1 MKKFFSMMAVIAAM
15 FAFAS
20 CEATPDV
27 DETPSSTKLATPVV
41 EIVDVTET
49 GFTAKWAAVEGAT
62 SYAISTNI
70 TDQKLVNTSEASY
83 KFENLNKGE
92 YTVRVKASGEGKEDS
107 DFSEVK
113 KVTITGATSADWFT
127 QTVALVED
135 NAENRAMGRYPFN
148 AVDFVWKGTGVK
160 ELVYGMFETEEIASM
175 SDEDV
180 VSSMQYSLDG
190 EMLAEVNS
198 AEGFARSFTGLQGS
212 TSYTLFAYVT
222 NEAGV
227 KYLAKGSVTTAESQL
242 TDQAKAWIG
251 TWTAKSTEILAW
263 VTVQSDKDLNG
274 DLVVDEKDAYTD
286 LQVKAG
292 ELPYELAITP
302 YPGYTTVAYIDG
314 LSVWG
319 ADMPNLAFFEI
330 GNQGQNYLI
339 VTNGL
344 VLDED
349 YGIEW
354 ATVCE
359 LYGVTDQNGEAI
371 PDGTL
376 SFVGGSYDTFIFEL
390 TADGSVVC
398 EMGEAYLNNEKTAT
412 CVSVSTDVYMASGN
426 SYYLYGED
434 ANGDGTLGDDEVF
447 TEYHAGPISGFVKTA
462 DEVQTASVRKAAHA
476 MPLKSNIGSS
486 VIVK

>member
-1 MKKFFSMMAVIAAM
+1 
-15 FAFAS
+15 
-20 CEATPDV
+20 
-27 DETPSSTKLATPVV
+27 
-41 EIVDVTET
+41 
-49 GFTAKWAAVEGAT
+49 
-62 SYAISTNI
+62 
-70 TDQKLVNTSEASY
+70 
-83 KFENLNKGE
+83 
-92 YTVRVKASGEGKEDS
+92 
-107 DFSEVK
+107 
-113 KVTITGATSADWFT
+113 
-127 QTVALVED
+127 
-135 NAENRAMGRYPFN
+135 
-148 AVDFVWKGTGVK
+148 
-160 ELVYGMFETEEIASM
+160 M

-274 DLVVDEKDAYTD
+274 DQVVDENDAYTD
-286 LQVKAG
+286 LQVKDG
-292 ELPYELAITP
+292 EMPYELAITP
-302 YPGYTTVAYIDG
+302 YPGYTTVGIIDG

-319 ADMPNLAFFEI
+319 ANMPNIAYFEI
-330 GNQGQNYLI
+330 GNQGQNYL
-339 VTNGL
+339 VVANGMA
-344 VLDED
+344 LDED

-354 ATVCE
+354 ATVCG
-359 LYGVTDQNGEAI
+359 LYGLTDENGEVI

-398 EMGEAYLNNEKTAT
+398 EMGEADLNEEGTAT

-447 TEYHAGPISGFVKTA
+447 TEYHAGPITGFVKTA

-476 MPLKSNIGSS
+476 MPLKSNISSS

>member
-1 MKKFFSMMAVIAAM
+1 MAVIAAM

-20 CEATPDV
+20 CETTPA
-27 DETPSSTKLATPVV
+27 EGLTPEATKLATPVV

-70 TDQKLVNTSEASY
+70 SDQKLVNTSETSY

-92 YTVRVKASGEGKEDS
+92 YTVRVKASGEGKDDS

-135 NAENRAMGRYPFN
+135 SAENRAMGRYTFN

-160 ELVYGMFETEEIASM
+160 ELVYGMFETESIASM
-175 SDEDV
+175 SDEDI
-180 VSSMQYSLDG
+180 VSNMQSSLDG

-212 TSYTLFAYVT
+212 TSYTLCALAT

-263 VTVQSDKDLNG
+263 VTVQSDEDING
-274 DLVVDEKDAYTD
+274 DKVVDEKDAYTD
-286 LQVKAG
+286 LQVKDG
-292 ELPYELAITP
+292 EIPYELAITP
-302 YPGYTTVAYIDG
+302 YPGYTNVAYIDG

-319 ADMPNLAFFEI
+319 AKMPNLAFFEI
-330 GNQGQNYLI
+330 GDQGQNYLI

-359 LYGVTDQNGEAI
+359 INGYTGI

-376 SFVGGSYDTFIFEL
+376 SFVGGDYETFIFEL
-390 TADGSVVC
+390 TADGVVC
-398 EMGEAYLNNEKTAT
+398 QMGAGYLNEEGTAT
-412 CVSVSTDVYMASGN
+412 FEAVSTDVYVANGN

-434 ANGDGTLGDDEVF
+434 ANGDGALGDDEVF
-447 TEYHAGPISGFVKTA
+447 TEYHAGAISGFVKTA

>member
-1 MKKFFSMMAVIAAM
+1 MAVIAAM

-20 CEATPDV
+20 CTDTPADGVTPEA
-27 DETPSSTKLATPVV
+27 TKLATPVV

-70 TDQKLVNTSEASY
+70 PDQKLVNTSETSY

-113 KVTITGATSADWFT
+113 KVTLTGATSADWFT

-135 NAENRAMGRYPFN
+135 NAENRAIGRYTFN

-160 ELVYGMFETEEIASM
+160 ELFYGMFETESIASM
-175 SDEDV
+175 SDDEII
-180 VSSMQYSLDG
+180 SNMQYSLDG

-212 TSYTLFAYVT
+212 TSYTLCALAT

-227 KYLAKGSVTTAESQL
+227 KYLAKGSVTTTETQL

-263 VTVQSDKDLNG
+263 VTVQDEDING
-274 DLVVDEKDAYTD
+274 DEVVDENDAYTD
-286 LQVKAG
+286 LQVQAG
-292 ELPYELAITP
+292 EIPYELAITP
-302 YPGYTTVAYIDG
+302 YPGYTDVAFIDG

-319 ADMPNLAFFEI
+319 ADMPNLAFFVI
-330 GNQGQNYLI
+330 GDQGQNYL
-339 VTNGL
+339 VVANGTII
-344 VLDED
+344 DEN

-359 LYGVTDQNGEAI
+359 INGYTGI

-376 SFVGGSYDTFIFEL
+376 SFVGGDYETFIFEL
-390 TADGSVVC
+390 SADGEVVC
-398 EMGEAYLNNEKTAT
+398 QMGSGYLNEEKTAT
-412 CVSVSTDVYMASGN
+412 YDAVSTDVYVANGN

-434 ANGDGTLGDDEVF
+434 ANEDGALGDDEVF
-447 TEYHAGPISGFVKTA
+447 TEYHAGAITGFVKTA

-476 MPLKSNIGSS
+476 MPLKSNISSS

>member
-1 MKKFFSMMAVIAAM
+1 MMAVIAAM

-20 CEATPDV
+20 CTDTPADGV
-27 DETPSSTKLATPVV
+27 TPEVTKLATPVV

-70 TDQKLVNTSEASY
+70 PDQKLVNTSETSY

-107 DFSEVK
+107 DFSEIK
-113 KVTITGATSADWFT
+113 KQTLTGATSVDWFT

-135 NAENRAMGRYPFN
+135 NAENRAIGRYTFN

-160 ELVYGMFETEEIASM
+160 ELVYGMFETESIASM
-175 SDEDV
+175 SDDEI
-180 VSSMQYSLDG
+180 VSNIQYSLDG

-198 AEGFARSFTGLQGS
+198 AEGFARTFTGLQGS
-212 TSYTLFAYVT
+212 TSYTLCAYVT

-227 KYLAKGSVTTAESQL
+227 SYLAKGSVTTTETQL

-263 VTVQSDKDLNG
+263 VTVQSDKDITG
-274 DLVVDEKDAYTD
+274 DEVVDENDSYID
-286 LQVKAG
+286 LQVKDG
-292 ELPYELAITP
+292 EIPYELAITP
-302 YPGYTTVAYIDG
+302 YPGYTDYAFIDG

-319 ADMPNLAFFEI
+319 ADMPNLAFFYI
-330 GNQGQNYLI
+330 GDQGQNYLL
-339 VTNGL
+339 VSNGT
-344 VLDED
+344 VLDEN
-349 YGIEW
+349 YGIVW

-359 LYGVTDQNGEAI
+359 INGYTGMT
-371 PDGTL
+371 DGTL
-376 SFVGGSYDTFIFEL
+376 SFVGGGYETFIFEL
-390 TADGSVVC
+390 TADGDVVC
-398 EMGEAYLNNEKTAT
+398 EMGSGYLNEEKTAT
-412 CVSVSTDVYMASGN
+412 YDAVSTDVYVEGDG

-434 ANGDGTLGDDEVF
+434 TNEDGALGDDEVR
-447 TEYHAGPISGFVKTA
+447 TEYHAGAISDFVKTA
-462 DEVQTASVRKAAHA
+462 DEVQTSSVRKAAHA

>member
-1 MKKFFSMMAVIAAM
+1 MMAVIAAM

-20 CEATPDV
+20 CTDTPADGV
-27 DETPSSTKLATPVV
+27 TPEVTKLATPVV

-70 TDQKLVNTSEASY
+70 PDQKLVNTSETSY

-107 DFSEVK
+107 DFSEIK
-113 KVTITGATSADWFT
+113 KQALTGATSADWFT

-135 NAENRAMGRYPFN
+135 TAENRAIGRYTFN

-160 ELVYGMFETEEIASM
+160 ELVYGMFVTEQIASM
-175 SDEDV
+175 SDEDI
-180 VSSMQYSLDG
+180 VSNMTYSLEGKDI
-190 EMLAEVNS
+190 AEVNS
-198 AEGFARSFTGLQGS
+198 AEGFARTFTSLQGS
-212 TSYTLFAYVT
+212 TSYTLCAYVT
-222 NEAGV
+222 NEAGI
-227 KYLAKGSVTTAESQL
+227 KYLAKGSVTTTETQL

-263 VTVQSDKDLNG
+263 VTVQSDKDITG
-274 DLVVDEKDAYTD
+274 DEVVDENDSYID
-286 LQVKAG
+286 LQVKDG
-292 ELPYELAITP
+292 EIPYELAITP
-302 YPGYTTVAYIDG
+302 YPGYTDYAFIDG

-319 ADMPNLAFFEI
+319 ADMPNLAFFYI
-330 GNQGQNYLI
+330 GNQGQNYL
-339 VTNGL
+339 VVSNGT
-344 VLDED
+344 VLDEN
-349 YGIEW
+349 YGIVW

-359 LYGVTDQNGEAI
+359 INGYTGI
-371 PDGTL
+371 TDGTL
-376 SFVGGSYDTFIFEL
+376 SFVGGGYETFIFEL
-390 TADGSVVC
+390 TADGGVVC
-398 EMGEAYLNNEKTAT
+398 EMGSGYLNEEKTAT
-412 CVSVSTDVYMASGN
+412 YDVVSTDVYVEGDG

-434 ANGDGTLGDDEVF
+434 ANEDGALGDDEVF
-447 TEYHAGPISGFVKTA
+447 TEYHAGAITDFVKTA
-462 DEVQTASVRKAAHA
+462 DEVQTSSVRKVAHA

>member
-1 MKKFFSMMAVIAAM
+1 MAVIAAM

-20 CEATPDV
+20 CETTPADGV
-27 DETPSSTKLATPVV
+27 TPEAKKLATPVV

-113 KVTITGATSADWFT
+113 KVTLTGATSADWFT

-135 NAENRAMGRYPFN
+135 NADNRAMGRYTFN

-160 ELVYGMFETEEIASM
+160 ELFYGMFETESIASM
-175 SDEDV
+175 SDDEIV
-180 VSSMQYSLDG
+180 TNMQYSLDG

-212 TSYTLFAYVT
+212 TSYTLCALAT

-227 KYLAKGSVTTAESQL
+227 KYLAKGSVTTTETQL

-263 VTVQSDKDLNG
+263 VTVQDEDING
-274 DLVVDEKDAYTD
+274 DEVIDEKDAYTD

-302 YPGYTTVAYIDG
+302 YPGYTDFAFIDG

-319 ADMPNLAFFEI
+319 ADMPNLAQFII
-330 GNQGQNYLI
+330 GQQGQNYL
-339 VTNGL
+339 VVANGTI
-344 VLDED
+344 LDEN

-359 LYGVTDQNGEAI
+359 INGYTGI

-376 SFVGGSYDTFIFEL
+376 SFVGGGYETFIFEL
-390 TADGSVVC
+390 SADGEVVC
-398 EMGEAYLNNEKTAT
+398 QMGSGYLNEEKTAT
-412 CVSVSTDVYMASGN
+412 YDAVSTDVYVAEGN

-434 ANGDGTLGDDEVF
+434 TNEDGALGDDEVF
-447 TEYHAGPISGFVKTA
+447 TEYHAGAISGFVKTA

>member
-20 CEATPDV
+20 CTDTPTDGVTPEAK
-27 DETPSSTKLATPVV
+27 KLATPVV

-70 TDQKLVNTSEASY
+70 PDQKLVNTSEASY

-135 NAENRAMGRYPFN
+135 NAENRAIGRYTFN

-212 TSYTLFAYVT
+212 TSYTLCAYVT

-227 KYLAKGSVTTAESQL
+227 SYLAKGSVTTTETQL

-263 VTVQSDKDLNG
+263 VTVQSDEDENG
-274 DLVVDEKDAYTD
+274 DKVVDENDVYTD

-302 YPGYTTVAYIDG
+302 YPGYTDVAFIDG

-319 ADMPNLAFFEI
+319 ANKPNLAFFEI
-330 GNQGQNYLI
+330 GEQGQNYLI
-339 VTNGL
+339 VPNDTVIN
-344 VLDED
+344 ED
-349 YGIEW
+349 YGIVW

-359 LYGVTDQNGEAI
+359 INGYDGM

-376 SFVGGSYDTFIFEL
+376 SFVGGGYETFIFEL
-390 TADGSVVC
+390 NADGVVC
-398 EMGEAYLNNEKTAT
+398 HMGAGYLNEEGTAT
-412 CVSVSTDVYMASGN
+412 YDAVSTDVYVAEGN

-434 ANGDGTLGDDEVF
+434 TNEDGALGDDEVR
-447 TEYHAGPISGFVKTA
+447 TEYHAGAITDFVKTA
-462 DEVQTASVRKAAHA
+462 DEVQTSSVRKAAHA

>member
-1 MKKFFSMMAVIAAM
+1 MAVIAAM

-20 CEATPDV
+20 CTDTPADGVTPEAK
-27 DETPSSTKLATPVV
+27 KLATPVV

-92 YTVRVKASGEGKEDS
+92 YTVRVKATGEGKEDS

-135 NAENRAMGRYPFN
+135 NAENRAMGRYTFN

-160 ELVYGMFETEEIASM
+160 ELFYGMFETESIASM
-175 SDEDV
+175 SDDEI
-180 VSSMQYSLDG
+180 VSNMQYSLDG

-212 TSYTLFAYVT
+212 TSYTLCALAT

-227 KYLAKGSVTTAESQL
+227 KYLAKGSVTTTETQL

-251 TWTAKSTEILAW
+251 TWNAKSTEILAW
-263 VTVQSDKDLNG
+263 VTVQDEDING
-274 DLVVDEKDAYTD
+274 DEVIDEKDAYTD

-302 YPGYTTVAYIDG
+302 YPGYTDFAFIDG

-319 ADMPNLAFFEI
+319 ADMPNLAQFII
-330 GNQGQNYLI
+330 GQQGQNYL
-339 VTNGL
+339 VVANGTL
-344 VLDED
+344 LDEN

-359 LYGVTDQNGEAI
+359 INGYDGI

-376 SFVGGSYDTFIFEL
+376 SFVGGGYETFIFEL
-390 TADGSVVC
+390 SADGEVVC
-398 EMGEAYLNNEKTAT
+398 QMGSGYLNEEKTAT
-412 CVSVSTDVYMASGN
+412 YDAVSTDVYVAEGN

-434 ANGDGTLGDDEVF
+434 INEDGALGDDEVF
-447 TEYHAGPISGFVKTA
+447 TEYHAGAITGFVKTA

>member
-1 MKKFFSMMAVIAAM
+1 MAVIAAM

-20 CEATPDV
+20 CETTPADGV
-27 DETPSSTKLATPVV
+27 TPEAKKLATPVV

-135 NAENRAMGRYPFN
+135 NAENRAIGRYPFN

-160 ELVYGMFETEEIASM
+160 ELVYGMFETESIASM
-175 SDEDV
+175 SDEEI
-180 VSSMQYSLDG
+180 VSNMQYSLDG
-190 EMLAEVNS
+190 EELAEVNS
-198 AEGFARSFTGLQGS
+198 AEGFARTFTGLQGS
-212 TSYTLFAYVT
+212 TNYTLCAYVT

-227 KYLAKGSVTTAESQL
+227 KYLAKGSVTTTETQL

-263 VTVQSDKDLNG
+263 VTVQDEDING
-274 DLVVDEKDAYTD
+274 DEVIDEKDAYTD

-292 ELPYELAITP
+292 DIPYELAITP
-302 YPGYTTVAYIDG
+302 YPGYTDFAFIDG

-319 ADMPNLAFFEI
+319 ADMPNLAQFII
-330 GNQGQNYLI
+330 GKQGQNYL
-339 VTNGL
+339 VVANGTL
-344 VLDED
+344 LDED

-359 LYGVTDQNGEAI
+359 INGYTGI

-376 SFVGGSYDTFIFEL
+376 SFVGGGYETFIFEL
-390 TADGSVVC
+390 TDNGVVC
-398 EMGEAYLNNEKTAT
+398 QMGSGYLNEEKTAT
-412 CVSVSTDVYMASGN
+412 YDAVSTDVYVAEGN

-434 ANGDGTLGDDEVF
+434 TNQDGTLGDDEVF
-447 TEYHAGPISGFVKTA
+447 TEYHAGAITDFVKTA
-462 DEVQTASVRKAAHA
+462 NEVQTASVRKAAHA

>member
-20 CEATPDV
+20 CETTPADGV
-27 DETPSSTKLATPVV
+27 TPEAKKLATPVV

-62 SYAISTNI
+62 SYSLSTNI
-70 TDQKLVNTSEASY
+70 ANQKMVTTNEVSY
-83 KFENLNKGE
+83 KFENLNRGE
-92 YTVRVKASGEGKEDS
+92 YTVRVKATGEGKEDS
-107 DFSEVK
+107 DFSE
-113 KVTITGATSADWFT
+113 KVEVTLTGATSADWFT

-135 NAENRAMGRYPFN
+135 SAENRKFGYYQFN

-160 ELVYGMFETEEIASM
+160 ELVYGMFETEKIASM
-175 SDEDV
+175 SDEDI
-180 VSSMQYSLDG
+180 VSNMQSSLDG
-190 EMLAEVNS
+190 ELLAEVNS
-198 AEGFARSFTGLQGS
+198 AEGFARTFTGLQGS
-212 TSYTLFAYVT
+212 TSYTLCALAT

-227 KYLAKGSVTTAESQL
+227 KYLAKGSVTTTETQL

-292 ELPYELAITP
+292 EIPYELAITP
-302 YPGYTTVAYIDG
+302 YPGYTDFAFIDG

-319 ADMPNLAFFEI
+319 ADMPNLAQFII
-330 GNQGQNYLI
+330 GQQGQNYL
-339 VTNGL
+339 VVANGTI
-344 VLDED
+344 LDED

-359 LYGVTDQNGEAI
+359 INGYTGIE
-371 PDGTL
+371 DGTL
-376 SFVGGSYDTFIFEL
+376 SFVGGGYETFIFEL

-398 EMGEAYLNNEKTAT
+398 EMGEASLNNEKTAT

-476 MPLKSNIGSS
+476 MPLKSNISSS

>member
-62 SYAISTNI
+62 SYSLSTNI

-160 ELVYGMFETEEIASM
+160 ELFYGMFETESIASM
-175 SDEDV
+175 SDEEI
-180 VSSMQYSLDG
+180 VSNMQYSLDG

-212 TSYTLFAYVT
+212 TSYTLCALAT

-227 KYLAKGSVTTAESQL
+227 KYLAKGSVTTTETQL

-263 VTVQSDKDLNG
+263 VTVTDEDING
-274 DLVVDEKDAYTD
+274 DEVIDEKDAYTD

-302 YPGYTTVAYIDG
+302 YPGYTDVAYIDG

-319 ADMPNLAFFEI
+319 ANKPNLAFFEI
-330 GNQGQNYLI
+330 GQQGQNYLI
-339 VTNGL
+339 VPNDTVIN
-344 VLDED
+344 ED
-349 YGIEW
+349 YGIVW

-359 LYGVTDQNGEAI
+359 INGYTGIE
-371 PDGTL
+371 DGTL
-376 SFVGGSYDTFIFEL
+376 SFVGGGYETFIFEL
-390 TADGSVVC
+390 SADGEVVC
-398 EMGEAYLNNEKTAT
+398 QMGSGYLNEEGTAT
-412 CVSVSTDVYMASGN
+412 YDAVSTDVYVAEGN

-434 ANGDGTLGDDEVF
+434 TNEDGALGDDEVF
-447 TEYHAGPISGFVKTA
+447 TEYHAGAITGFVKTA

-476 MPLKSNIGSS
+476 MPLKSNISSS

>member
-1 MKKFFSMMAVIAAM
+1 MAVIAAM

-20 CEATPDV
+20 CTDTPAEGLTPEA
-27 DETPSSTKLATPVV
+27 TKLATPVV

-92 YTVRVKASGEGKEDS
+92 YTVRVKASGEGKDDS

-135 NAENRAMGRYPFN
+135 NADNRAMGRYPFN

-447 TEYHAGPISGFVKTA
+447 TEYHAGPITGFVKTA

-476 MPLKSNIGSS
+476 MPLKSNISSS

>member
-1 MKKFFSMMAVIAAM
+1 MMAVIAAM

-20 CEATPDV
+20 CTDTPTDGVTPEA
-27 DETPSSTKLATPVV
+27 TKLATPVV

-70 TDQKLVNTSEASY
+70 PDQKLVNTSETSY

-92 YTVRVKASGEGKEDS
+92 YTVRVKASGEGKDDS

-113 KVTITGATSADWFT
+113 KVTLTGATSADWFT

-135 NAENRAMGRYPFN
+135 NAENRAIGRYTFN

-160 ELVYGMFETEEIASM
+160 ELFYGMFETESIASM
-175 SDEDV
+175 SDDEI
-180 VSSMQYSLDG
+180 VSNMQYSLDG

-212 TSYTLFAYVT
+212 TSYTLCALAT

-227 KYLAKGSVTTAESQL
+227 KYLAKGSVTTTESQL

-263 VTVQSDKDLNG
+263 VTVQDKDING
-274 DLVVDEKDAYTD
+274 DQVVDENDAYID
-286 LQVKAG
+286 LQVKDG
-292 ELPYELAITP
+292 EMPYELAITP
-302 YPGYTTVAYIDG
+302 YPGYTDIAYIDG

-330 GNQGQNYLI
+330 GQQGQNYLV
-339 VTNGL
+339 VTNGTI
-344 VLDED
+344 LDET

-354 ATVCE
+354 ATVCG
-359 LYGVTDQNGEAI
+359 LYGLTDQNGEVI

-376 SFVGGSYDTFIFEL
+376 SFVGGYYDTFIFEL
-390 TADGSVVC
+390 SADGSVVC
-398 EMGEAYLNNEKTAT
+398 EMGVGVLNEEGTAT
-412 CVSVSTDVYMASGN
+412 CVSVSTDVYVAGQG
-426 SYYLYGED
+426 SYSLYGED
-434 ANGDGTLGDDEVF
+434 ANQDGALGDDEVF
-447 TEYHAGPISGFVKTA
+447 LEYHAGPITGFVKTA
-462 DEVQTASVRKAAHA
+462 DEVQTSSVRKAAHA

>member
-1 MKKFFSMMAVIAAM
+1 MAVIAAM

-20 CEATPDV
+20 CETTPADGV
-27 DETPSSTKLATPVV
+27 TPEATKLATPVV

-83 KFENLNKGE
+83 KFENLNKGK

-113 KVTITGATSADWFT
+113 EVTLTGATSADWFT

-263 VTVQSDKDLNG
+263 VTVTDEDING
-274 DLVVDEKDAYTD
+274 DKVVDEKDAYTD
-286 LQVKAG
+286 LQVKDG
-292 ELPYELAITP
+292 EIPYELAITP
-302 YPGYTTVAYIDG
+302 YPGYTDFAFIDG

-319 ADMPNLAFFEI
+319 ADMPNLAQFII
-330 GNQGQNYLI
+330 GKQGQNYL
-339 VTNGL
+339 VVANGTL
-344 VLDED
+344 LDED

-359 LYGVTDQNGEAI
+359 INGYDGI

-376 SFVGGSYDTFIFEL
+376 SFVGGGYETFIFEL
-390 TADGSVVC
+390 TDNGVVC
-398 EMGEAYLNNEKTAT
+398 QMGSGYLNEEKTAT
-412 CVSVSTDVYMASGN
+412 YDAVSTDVYVAEGN

-434 ANGDGTLGDDEVF
+434 TNQDGTLGDDEVF
-447 TEYHAGPISGFVKTA
+447 TEYHAGAISGFVKTA

>member
-1 MKKFFSMMAVIAAM
+1 MMAVIAAM

-113 KVTITGATSADWFT
+113 KVTLTGATSADWFT

-160 ELVYGMFETEEIASM
+160 ELFYGMFETESIASM
-175 SDEDV
+175 SDEEI
-180 VSSMQYSLDG
+180 VSNMQYSLDG

-212 TSYTLFAYVT
+212 TSYTLCALAT

-227 KYLAKGSVTTAESQL
+227 KYLAKGSVTTTETQL

-263 VTVQSDKDLNG
+263 VTVTDEDING
-274 DLVVDEKDAYTD
+274 DKVVDEKDAYTD
-286 LQVKAG
+286 LQVKDG
-292 ELPYELAITP
+292 EIPYELAITP
-302 YPGYTTVAYIDG
+302 YPGYTDFAFIDG

-319 ADMPNLAFFEI
+319 ADMPNLAQFII
-330 GNQGQNYLI
+330 GQQGQNYL
-339 VTNGL
+339 VVANGTI
-344 VLDED
+344 LDED

-359 LYGVTDQNGEAI
+359 INGYDGIE
-371 PDGTL
+371 DGTL
-376 SFVGGSYDTFIFEL
+376 SFVGGGYETFIFEL
-390 TADGSVVC
+390 TDNGVAC
-398 EMGEAYLNNEKTAT
+398 EMGSGYLNEEKTAT
-412 CVSVSTDVYMASGN
+412 YDAVSTDVYVAEGN

-434 ANGDGTLGDDEVF
+434 TNEDGALGDDEVF
-447 TEYHAGPISGFVKTA
+447 TEYHAGAISGFVKTA

-476 MPLKSNIGSS
+476 MPLKSNISSS

>member
-1 MKKFFSMMAVIAAM
+1 MAVIAAM

-20 CEATPDV
+20 CTDTPAEGLTPEA
-27 DETPSSTKLATPVV
+27 TKLATPVV

-135 NAENRAMGRYPFN
+135 NAENRAMGRYTFN

-160 ELVYGMFETEEIASM
+160 ELFYGMFETESIASM
-175 SDEDV
+175 SDEEI
-180 VSSMQYSLDG
+180 VSNMQYSLDG

-212 TSYTLFAYVT
+212 TSYTLCALAT

-227 KYLAKGSVTTAESQL
+227 KYLAKGSVTTTETQL

-263 VTVQSDKDLNG
+263 VTVTDEDING
-274 DLVVDEKDAYTD
+274 DKVVDEKDAYTD
-286 LQVKAG
+286 LQVKDG
-292 ELPYELAITP
+292 EIPYELAITP
-302 YPGYTTVAYIDG
+302 YPGYTDFAFIDG

-319 ADMPNLAFFEI
+319 ADMPNLAQFII
-330 GNQGQNYLI
+330 GQQGQNYL
-339 VTNGL
+339 VVANGTI
-344 VLDED
+344 LDED

-359 LYGVTDQNGEAI
+359 INGYDGIE
-371 PDGTL
+371 DGTL
-376 SFVGGSYDTFIFEL
+376 SFVGGGYETFIFEL
-390 TADGSVVC
+390 TADGVVAC
-398 EMGEAYLNNEKTAT
+398 EMGSGYLNEEKTAT
-412 CVSVSTDVYMASGN
+412 YDAVSTDVYMASGN

-447 TEYHAGPISGFVKTA
+447 TEYHAGAITGFVKTA

>member
-20 CEATPDV
+20 CTDTPTDGVTPEAK
-27 DETPSSTKLATPVV
+27 KLATPVV

-70 TDQKLVNTSEASY
+70 PDQKLVNTSEASY

-135 NAENRAMGRYPFN
+135 NAENRAIGRYPFN

-212 TSYTLFAYVT
+212 TSYTLCAYVT

-227 KYLAKGSVTTAESQL
+227 SYLAKGSVTTTETQL

-263 VTVQSDKDLNG
+263 VTVQSDEDENG
-274 DLVVDEKDAYTD
+274 DKVVDENDVYTD

-302 YPGYTTVAYIDG
+302 YPGYTDVAFIDG

-319 ADMPNLAFFEI
+319 ANKPNLAFFEI
-330 GNQGQNYLI
+330 GEQGQNYLI
-339 VTNGL
+339 VPNDTVIN
-344 VLDED
+344 ED
-349 YGIEW
+349 YGIVW

-359 LYGVTDQNGEAI
+359 INGYDGM

-376 SFVGGSYDTFIFEL
+376 SFVGGGYETFIFEL
-390 TADGSVVC
+390 NADGVVC
-398 EMGEAYLNNEKTAT
+398 HMGAGYLNEEGTAT
-412 CVSVSTDVYMASGN
+412 YDAVSTDVYVAEGN

-434 ANGDGTLGDDEVF
+434 TNEDGALGDDEVR
-447 TEYHAGPISGFVKTA
+447 TEYHAGAITDFVKTA
-462 DEVQTASVRKAAHA
+462 DEVQTSSVRKAAHA

>member
-1 MKKFFSMMAVIAAM
+1 MAVIAAM

-20 CEATPDV
+20 CTDTPADGV
-27 DETPSSTKLATPVV
+27 TPEVTKLATPVV

-70 TDQKLVNTSEASY
+70 PDQKLVNTSETSY

-107 DFSEVK
+107 DFSEIK
-113 KVTITGATSADWFT
+113 KQALTGATSVDWFT
-127 QTVALVED
+127 QEVALVED
-135 NAENRAMGRYPFN
+135 TAENRAIGRYTFN

-160 ELVYGMFETEEIASM
+160 ELVYGMFETESIASM
-175 SDEDV
+175 SDDEI
-180 VSSMQYSLDG
+180 VSNIQYSLDG

-198 AEGFARSFTGLQGS
+198 AEGFARTFTGLQGS
-212 TSYTLFAYVT
+212 TSYTLCAYVT

-227 KYLAKGSVTTAESQL
+227 SYLAKGSVTTTETQL

-263 VTVQSDKDLNG
+263 VTVQSDKDENG
-274 DLVVDEKDAYTD
+274 DKVVDENDVYTD
-286 LQVKAG
+286 LQVKDG
-292 ELPYELAITP
+292 EIPYELAITP
-302 YPGYTTVAYIDG
+302 YPGYTDYAFIDG

-319 ADMPNLAFFEI
+319 ADMPNLAYFYI
-330 GNQGQNYLI
+330 GDQGQNYLL
-339 VTNGL
+339 VSNGT
-344 VLDED
+344 VLDEN

-359 LYGVTDQNGEAI
+359 INGYDGM

-376 SFVGGSYDTFIFEL
+376 SFVGGGYETFIFEL
-390 TADGSVVC
+390 NADGEVVC
-398 EMGEAYLNNEKTAT
+398 QMGSGYLNEEKTAT
-412 CVSVSTDVYMASGN
+412 YDAVSTDVYVAEGN

-434 ANGDGTLGDDEVF
+434 TNEDGALGDDEVR
-447 TEYHAGPISGFVKTA
+447 TEYHAGAISDFVKTA
-462 DEVQTASVRKAAHA
+462 DEVQTSSVRKAAHA

>member
-1 MKKFFSMMAVIAAM
+1 MAVIAAM

-20 CEATPDV
+20 CTDTPTDGV
-27 DETPSSTKLATPVV
+27 TPETTKLATPVV

-227 KYLAKGSVTTAESQL
+227 KYLAKGSVTTVESQL

-274 DLVVDEKDAYTD
+274 DQVVDENDAYTD
-286 LQVKAG
+286 LQVKDG
-292 ELPYELAITP
+292 EMPYELAITP
-302 YPGYTTVAYIDG
+302 YPGYTTVGIIDG

-319 ADMPNLAFFEI
+319 ANMPNIAYFEI
-330 GNQGQNYLI
+330 GNQGQNYL
-339 VTNGL
+339 VVANGMA
-344 VLDED
+344 LDED

-354 ATVCE
+354 ATVCG
-359 LYGVTDQNGEAI
+359 LYGLTDENGEVI

-398 EMGEAYLNNEKTAT
+398 EMGEADLNEEGTAT

-434 ANGDGTLGDDEVF
+434 ANGDSTLGDDEVF

-462 DEVQTASVRKAAHA
+462 DEVQTASVRKTAHA

>member
-1 MKKFFSMMAVIAAM
+1 MAVIAAM

-20 CEATPDV
+20 CTDTPTDGV
-27 DETPSSTKLATPVV
+27 TPETTKLATPVV

-92 YTVRVKASGEGKEDS
+92 YTVRVKASGEGKDDS

-135 NAENRAMGRYPFN
+135 TAENRAIGRYPFN

-160 ELVYGMFETEEIASM
+160 ELVYGMFETAEIASM

-344 VLDED
+344 VLDEN

>member
-1 MKKFFSMMAVIAAM
+1 MAVIAAM

-20 CEATPDV
+20 CTDTPTDGV
-27 DETPSSTKLATPVV
+27 TPETTKLATPVV

-135 NAENRAMGRYPFN
+135 NAENRAMGRYTFN

-160 ELVYGMFETEEIASM
+160 ELFYGMFETESIASM
-175 SDEDV
+175 SDEEI
-180 VSSMQYSLDG
+180 VSNMQYSLDG

-212 TSYTLFAYVT
+212 TSYTLCALAT

-227 KYLAKGSVTTAESQL
+227 KYLAKGSVTTTETQL

-263 VTVQSDKDLNG
+263 VTVTDEDING
-274 DLVVDEKDAYTD
+274 DKVVDEKDAYTD
-286 LQVKAG
+286 LQVKDG
-292 ELPYELAITP
+292 EIPYELAITP
-302 YPGYTTVAYIDG
+302 YPGYTDFAFIDG

-319 ADMPNLAFFEI
+319 ADMPNLAQFII
-330 GNQGQNYLI
+330 GQQGQNYL
-339 VTNGL
+339 VVANGTL
-344 VLDED
+344 LDED

-359 LYGVTDQNGEAI
+359 INGYDGI

-376 SFVGGSYDTFIFEL
+376 SFVGGGYETFIFEL
-390 TADGSVVC
+390 TDNGVVC
-398 EMGEAYLNNEKTAT
+398 QMGSGYLNEEKTAT
-412 CVSVSTDVYMASGN
+412 YDAVSTDVYVAEGN

-434 ANGDGTLGDDEVF
+434 TNQDGTLGDDEVF
-447 TEYHAGPISGFVKTA
+447 TEYHAGAISGFVKTA

>member
-20 CEATPDV
+20 CTDTPTDGV
-27 DETPSSTKLATPVV
+27 TPETTKLATPVV

-62 SYAISTNI
+62 SYSLSTNI
-70 TDQKLVNTSEASY
+70 ANQKMVTTNEVSY
-83 KFENLNKGE
+83 KFENLNRGE
-92 YTVRVKASGEGKEDS
+92 YTVRVKATGEGKEDS
-107 DFSEVK
+107 DFSEMV
-113 KVTITGATSADWFT
+113 KVTLTGATSADWFT

-135 NAENRAMGRYPFN
+135 SAENRKFGYYQFN

-160 ELVYGMFETEEIASM
+160 ELVYGMFETEKIASM
-175 SDEDV
+175 SDEDI
-180 VSSMQYSLDG
+180 VSNMQSSLDG
-190 EMLAEVNS
+190 ELLAEVNS
-198 AEGFARSFTGLQGS
+198 AEGFARTFTGLQGS
-212 TSYTLFAYVT
+212 TSYTLCALAT

-227 KYLAKGSVTTAESQL
+227 KYLAKGSVTTTETQL

-263 VTVQSDKDLNG
+263 VTVTDEDING
-274 DLVVDEKDAYTD
+274 DKVVDEKDAYTD
-286 LQVKAG
+286 LQVKDG
-292 ELPYELAITP
+292 EIPYELAITP
-302 YPGYTTVAYIDG
+302 YPGYTDFAFIDG

-319 ADMPNLAFFEI
+319 ADMPNLAQFII
-330 GNQGQNYLI
+330 GQQGQNYL
-339 VTNGL
+339 VVANGTL
-344 VLDED
+344 LDEN

-359 LYGVTDQNGEAI
+359 INGYDGI

-376 SFVGGSYDTFIFEL
+376 SFVGGGYETFIFEL
-390 TADGSVVC
+390 SADGEVVC
-398 EMGEAYLNNEKTAT
+398 QMGSGYLNEEKTAT
-412 CVSVSTDVYMASGN
+412 YDAVSTDVYVAEGN

-434 ANGDGTLGDDEVF
+434 TNEDGALGDDEVF
-447 TEYHAGPISGFVKTA
+447 TEYHAGAITGFVKTA

>member
-1 MKKFFSMMAVIAAM
+1 MAVIAAM

-20 CEATPDV
+20 CETTPADGV
-27 DETPSSTKLATPVV
+27 TPEVTKLATPVV

-70 TDQKLVNTSEASY
+70 PDQKLVNTSETSY

-113 KVTITGATSADWFT
+113 KVTLTGATSADWFT

-135 NAENRAMGRYPFN
+135 NAENRAIGRYTFN

-160 ELVYGMFETEEIASM
+160 ELFYGMFETESIASM
-175 SDEDV
+175 SDDEII
-180 VSSMQYSLDG
+180 SNMQYSLDG

-212 TSYTLFAYVT
+212 TSYTLCALAT

-227 KYLAKGSVTTAESQL
+227 KYLAKGSVTTTETQL

-263 VTVQSDKDLNG
+263 VTVQDEDING
-274 DLVVDEKDAYTD
+274 DEVVDENDAYTD
-286 LQVKAG
+286 LQVQAG
-292 ELPYELAITP
+292 EIPYELAITP
-302 YPGYTTVAYIDG
+302 YPGYTDVAFIDG

-319 ADMPNLAFFEI
+319 ADMPNLAFFVI
-330 GNQGQNYLI
+330 GDQGQNYLV
-339 VTNGL
+339 VTNGTII
-344 VLDED
+344 DEN

-359 LYGVTDQNGEAI
+359 INGYTGI

-376 SFVGGSYDTFIFEL
+376 SFVGGGYETFIFEL
-390 TADGSVVC
+390 TDNGEVVC
-398 EMGEAYLNNEKTAT
+398 EMGAGYLNEEKTAT
-412 CVSVSTDVYMASGN
+412 YDAVSTDVYVANGN

-434 ANGDGTLGDDEVF
+434 ANEDGALGDDEVF
-447 TEYHAGPISGFVKTA
+447 TEYHAGAITDFVKTA
-462 DEVQTASVRKAAHA
+462 DEVQTSSVRKAAHA

>member
-1 MKKFFSMMAVIAAM
+1 MAVIAAM

-20 CEATPDV
+20 CTDTPTDGV
-27 DETPSSTKLATPVV
+27 TPETTKLATPVV

-113 KVTITGATSADWFT
+113 KVTLTGATSADWFT

-135 NAENRAMGRYPFN
+135 NADNRAMGRYTFN

-160 ELVYGMFETEEIASM
+160 ELFYGMFETESIASM
-175 SDEDV
+175 SDDEIV
-180 VSSMQYSLDG
+180 TNMQYSLDG

-212 TSYTLFAYVT
+212 TSYTLCALAT

-227 KYLAKGSVTTAESQL
+227 KYLAKGSVTTTETQL

-274 DLVVDEKDAYTD
+274 DQVVDEKDAYTD
-286 LQVKAG
+286 LQVQDG
-292 ELPYELAITP
+292 EMPYELAITP
-302 YPGYTTVAYIDG
+302 YPGYTTVAFIDG

-330 GNQGQNYLI
+330 GNQGQNYLV
-339 VTNGL
+339 VTNGT

-359 LYGVTDQNGEAI
+359 INGYDGI

-376 SFVGGSYDTFIFEL
+376 SFVGGGYETFIFEL

-398 EMGEAYLNNEKTAT
+398 EMGVGYLNEAGTAT
-412 CVSVSTDVYMASGN
+412 CTSVSTDVYMASGN

-476 MPLKSNIGSS
+476 MPLKSNISSS

>member
-1 MKKFFSMMAVIAAM
+1 MMAVIAAM

-20 CEATPDV
+20 CTDTPTDGV
-27 DETPSSTKLATPVV
+27 TPETTKLATPVV

-113 KVTITGATSADWFT
+113 KVTLTGATSADWFT

-135 NAENRAMGRYPFN
+135 NAENRAMGRYTFN

-160 ELVYGMFETEEIASM
+160 ELFYGMFETESIASM
-175 SDEDV
+175 SDDEIV
-180 VSSMQYSLDG
+180 TNMQYSLDG

-212 TSYTLFAYVT
+212 TSYTLCALAT

-227 KYLAKGSVTTAESQL
+227 KYLAKGSVTTTETQL

-263 VTVQSDKDLNG
+263 VTVQDEDING
-274 DLVVDEKDAYTD
+274 DEVIDEKDAYTD

-292 ELPYELAITP
+292 DIPYELAITP
-302 YPGYTTVAYIDG
+302 YPGYTDFAFIDG

-319 ADMPNLAFFEI
+319 ADMPNLAQFII
-330 GNQGQNYLI
+330 GKQGQNYL
-339 VTNGL
+339 VVANGTL
-344 VLDED
+344 LDED

-359 LYGVTDQNGEAI
+359 INGYTGI

-376 SFVGGSYDTFIFEL
+376 SFVGGGYETFIFEL
-390 TADGSVVC
+390 TDNGVVC
-398 EMGEAYLNNEKTAT
+398 QMGSGYLNEEKTAT
-412 CVSVSTDVYMASGN
+412 YDAVSTDVYVAEGN

-434 ANGDGTLGDDEVF
+434 TNQDGTLGDDEVF
-447 TEYHAGPISGFVKTA
+447 TEYHAGAITDFVKTA
-462 DEVQTASVRKAAHA
+462 NEVQTASVRKAAHA

>member
-1 MKKFFSMMAVIAAM
+1 MAVIAAM

-20 CEATPDV
+20 CETTPADGV
-27 DETPSSTKLATPVV
+27 TPEATKLATPVV

-83 KFENLNKGE
+83 KFENLNKGK

-113 KVTITGATSADWFT
+113 EVTLTGATSADWFT

-135 NAENRAMGRYPFN
+135 NADNRAMGRYPFN

-212 TSYTLFAYVT
+212 TSYTLCALAT

-227 KYLAKGSVTTAESQL
+227 KYLAKGSVTTTETQL

-263 VTVQSDKDLNG
+263 VTVQSDKDING
-274 DLVVDEKDAYTD
+274 DEVVDEKDAYID
-286 LQVKAG
+286 LQVKDG
-292 ELPYELAITP
+292 EMPYELAITP
-302 YPGYTTVAYIDG
+302 YPGYTDFAFIDG

-319 ADMPNLAFFEI
+319 ADMPNLAQFII
-330 GNQGQNYLI
+330 GKQGQNYL
-339 VTNGL
+339 VVANGTL
-344 VLDED
+344 LDED

-359 LYGVTDQNGEAI
+359 INGYDGI

-376 SFVGGSYDTFIFEL
+376 SFVGGGYETFIFEL
-390 TADGSVVC
+390 TDNGVVC
-398 EMGEAYLNNEKTAT
+398 QMGSGYLNEEKTAT
-412 CVSVSTDVYMASGN
+412 YDAVSTDVYVAEGN

-434 ANGDGTLGDDEVF
+434 TNQDGTLGDDEVF
-447 TEYHAGPISGFVKTA
+447 TEYHAGAISGFVKTA

-476 MPLKSNIGSS
+476 MPLKSNISSS

>member
-1 MKKFFSMMAVIAAM
+1 MAVIAAM

-20 CEATPDV
+20 CETTPA
-27 DETPSSTKLATPVV
+27 EGLTPEATKLATPVV

-292 ELPYELAITP
+292 EMPYELAITP

-447 TEYHAGPISGFVKTA
+447 TEYHAGAITDFVKTA
-462 DEVQTASVRKAAHA
+462 NEVQTASVRKAAHA
-476 MPLKSNIGSS
+476 MPLKSNISSS

>member
-1 MKKFFSMMAVIAAM
+1 MMAVIAAM

-135 NAENRAMGRYPFN
+135 NADNRAIGRYPFN

-160 ELVYGMFETEEIASM
+160 ELVYGMFETEKIASM
-175 SDEDV
+175 SDEDI

-190 EMLAEVNS
+190 EELAEVNS
-198 AEGFARSFTGLQGS
+198 AEGFARTFTGLQGS
-212 TSYTLFAYVT
+212 TNYTLCAYVT

-227 KYLAKGSVTTAESQL
+227 KYLAKNSVTTAEPQL

-263 VTVQSDKDLNG
+263 VTVQSDEDLNG
-274 DLVVDEKDAYTD
+274 DEIVDEKDAYID
-286 LQVKAG
+286 LQVQDG
-292 ELPYELAITP
+292 EMPYELAITP
-302 YPGYTTVAYIDG
+302 YPGYTTVAFIDG

-319 ADMPNLAFFEI
+319 ADMPNLAYFEI

-339 VTNGL
+339 VLNDTA
-344 VLDED
+344 LDPD
-349 YGIEW
+349 YGIVW

-359 LYGVTDQNGEAI
+359 INGYTGI

-376 SFVGGSYDTFIFEL
+376 SFVGDAYETFIFEL
-390 TADGSVVC
+390 TDNGVVC
-398 EMGEAYLNNEKTAT
+398 QMGSGYLNAEKTAT
-412 CVSVSTDVYMASGN
+412 FEAVSTDVYVAEGN

-434 ANGDGTLGDDEVF
+434 TNKDGVLGDDEVC
-447 TEYHAGPISGFVKTA
+447 TEYHAGAISGFVKTA

>member
-1 MKKFFSMMAVIAAM
+1 MMAVIAAM

-20 CEATPDV
+20 CETTPADGV
-27 DETPSSTKLATPVV
+27 TPEVTKLATPVV

-70 TDQKLVNTSEASY
+70 PDQKLVNTSETSY

-113 KVTITGATSADWFT
+113 KVTLTGATSADWFT

-135 NAENRAMGRYPFN
+135 NAENRAIGRYTFN

-160 ELVYGMFETEEIASM
+160 ELFYGMFETESIASM
-175 SDEDV
+175 SDDEII
-180 VSSMQYSLDG
+180 SNMQYSLDG

-212 TSYTLFAYVT
+212 TSYTLCALAT

-227 KYLAKGSVTTAESQL
+227 KYLAKGSVTTTETQL

-263 VTVQSDKDLNG
+263 VTVQDEDING
-274 DLVVDEKDAYTD
+274 DEVVDENDAYTD
-286 LQVKAG
+286 LQVQAG
-292 ELPYELAITP
+292 EIPYELAITP
-302 YPGYTTVAYIDG
+302 YPGYTDVAFIDG

-319 ADMPNLAFFEI
+319 ADMPNLAFFVI
-330 GNQGQNYLI
+330 GDQGQNYLV
-339 VTNGL
+339 VTNGTII
-344 VLDED
+344 DEN

-359 LYGVTDQNGEAI
+359 INGYTGI

-376 SFVGGSYDTFIFEL
+376 SFVGGGYETFIFEL
-390 TADGSVVC
+390 TDNGEVVC
-398 EMGEAYLNNEKTAT
+398 EMGAGYLNEEKTAT
-412 CVSVSTDVYMASGN
+412 YDAVSTDVYVANGN

-434 ANGDGTLGDDEVF
+434 ANEDGALGDDEVF
-447 TEYHAGPISGFVKTA
+447 TEYHAGAITDFVKTA
-462 DEVQTASVRKAAHA
+462 DEVQTSSVRKAAHA

>member
-1 MKKFFSMMAVIAAM
+1 MAVIAAM

-20 CEATPDV
+20 CTDTPTDGVTPEAK
-27 DETPSSTKLATPVV
+27 KLATPVV

-160 ELVYGMFETEEIASM
+160 ELFYGMFETESIASM
-175 SDEDV
+175 SDEEI
-180 VSSMQYSLDG
+180 VSNMQYSLDG

-212 TSYTLFAYVT
+212 TSYTLCALAT

-227 KYLAKGSVTTAESQL
+227 KYLAKGSVTTTETQL

-274 DLVVDEKDAYTD
+274 DKVVYENVAYTD

-302 YPGYTTVAYIDG
+302 YPGYTDFAFIDG

-319 ADMPNLAFFEI
+319 ADMPNLAQFII
-330 GNQGQNYLI
+330 GQQGQNYL
-339 VTNGL
+339 VVANGTI
-344 VLDED
+344 LDEN

-359 LYGVTDQNGEAI
+359 INGLSGEGI

-376 SFVGGSYDTFIFEL
+376 SFVGGDYETFIFEL
-390 TADGSVVC
+390 TDNGVVC
-398 EMGEAYLNNEKTAT
+398 QMGSGYLNEEKTAT
-412 CVSVSTDVYMASGN
+412 YDAVSTDVYVAEGN

-434 ANGDGTLGDDEVF
+434 TNQDGALGDDEVF
-447 TEYHAGPISGFVKTA
+447 TEYHAGAITGFVKTA

>member
-1 MKKFFSMMAVIAAM
+1 MMAVIAAM

-20 CEATPDV
+20 CETTPADGV
-27 DETPSSTKLATPVV
+27 TPEATKLATPVV

-70 TDQKLVNTSEASY
+70 SDQKLVNTSEASF

-135 NAENRAMGRYPFN
+135 NADNRAIGRYPFN

-160 ELVYGMFETEEIASM
+160 ELVYGMFETEKIASM
-175 SDEDV
+175 SDEDI

-190 EMLAEVNS
+190 EELAEVNS

-212 TSYTLFAYVT
+212 TSYTLCALAT

-227 KYLAKGSVTTAESQL
+227 KYLAKGSVTTTETQL

-263 VTVQSDKDLNG
+263 VTVQDEDING
-274 DLVVDEKDAYTD
+274 DEVIDEKDAYTD

-292 ELPYELAITP
+292 DIPYELAITP
-302 YPGYTTVAYIDG
+302 YPGYTDFAFIDG

-319 ADMPNLAFFEI
+319 ADMPNLAQFII
-330 GNQGQNYLI
+330 GKQGQNYL
-339 VTNGL
+339 VVANGTL
-344 VLDED
+344 LDED

-359 LYGVTDQNGEAI
+359 INGYTGI

-376 SFVGGSYDTFIFEL
+376 SFVGGGYETFIFEL
-390 TADGSVVC
+390 TDNGVVC
-398 EMGEAYLNNEKTAT
+398 QMGSGYLNEEKTAT
-412 CVSVSTDVYMASGN
+412 YDAVSTDVYVAEGN

-434 ANGDGTLGDDEVF
+434 TNQDGTLGDDEVF

-476 MPLKSNIGSS
+476 MPLKSNISSS

>member
-1 MKKFFSMMAVIAAM
+1 MAVIAAM

-62 SYAISTNI
+62 SYSLSTNI
-70 TDQKLVNTSEASY
+70 ANQKMVNTSEASY

-92 YTVRVKASGEGKEDS
+92 YTVRVKATGEGKEDS
-107 DFSEVK
+107 DFSEMV
-113 KVTITGATSADWFT
+113 KVTLTGATSADWFT

-135 NAENRAMGRYPFN
+135 SAENRKFGYYQFN

-160 ELVYGMFETEEIASM
+160 ELVYGMFETEKIASM
-175 SDEDV
+175 SDEDI
-180 VSSMQYSLDG
+180 VSNMQSSLDG
-190 EMLAEVNS
+190 ELLAEVNS
-198 AEGFARSFTGLQGS
+198 AEGFARTFTGLQGS
-212 TSYTLFAYVT
+212 TNYTLCALAT
-222 NEAGV
+222 NEAGI
-227 KYLAKGSVTTAESQL
+227 KYLAKGSVTTTETQL

-263 VTVQSDKDLNG
+263 VTVTDEDING
-274 DLVVDEKDAYTD
+274 DKVVDEKDAYTD

-292 ELPYELAITP
+292 EIPYELAITP
-302 YPGYTTVAYIDG
+302 YPGYTDFAFIDG

-319 ADMPNLAFFEI
+319 ADMPNLAQFII
-330 GNQGQNYLI
+330 GKQGQNYL
-339 VTNGL
+339 VVANGTL
-344 VLDED
+344 LDED

-359 LYGVTDQNGEAI
+359 INGYDGIE
-371 PDGTL
+371 DGTL
-376 SFVGGSYDTFIFEL
+376 SFVGGGYETFIFEL
-390 TADGSVVC
+390 SADGEVVC
-398 EMGEAYLNNEKTAT
+398 QMGSGYLNEEKTAT
-412 CVSVSTDVYMASGN
+412 YDAVSTDVYVAEGN
-426 SYYLYGED
+426 SYYPYGED
-434 ANGDGTLGDDEVF
+434 TNEDGALGDDEVF

-476 MPLKSNIGSS
+476 MPLKSNISSS

>member
-1 MKKFFSMMAVIAAM
+1 MAVIAAM
-15 FAFAS
+15 CAFAS
-20 CEATPDV
+20 CETTPADGV
-27 DETPSSTKLATPVV
+27 TPEVTKLATPVV

-92 YTVRVKASGEGKEDS
+92 YTVRVKASGEGKDDS

-135 NAENRAMGRYPFN
+135 NAENRAMGHYTFN

-160 ELVYGMFETEEIASM
+160 ELFYGMFETESIASM
-175 SDEDV
+175 SDDEI
-180 VSSMQYSLDG
+180 VSNMQYSLDG

-212 TSYTLFAYVT
+212 TSYTLCALAT

-227 KYLAKGSVTTAESQL
+227 KYLAKGSVTTTETQL

-251 TWTAKSTEILAW
+251 TWTAKSNEILAW
-263 VTVQSDKDLNG
+263 VTVQDEDING
-274 DLVVDEKDAYTD
+274 DEVIDEKDAYTD

-302 YPGYTTVAYIDG
+302 YPGYTDFAFIDG

-319 ADMPNLAFFEI
+319 ADMPNLAQFII
-330 GNQGQNYLI
+330 GQQGQNYL
-339 VTNGL
+339 VVANGTL
-344 VLDED
+344 LDEN

-359 LYGVTDQNGEAI
+359 INGYTGI

-376 SFVGGSYDTFIFEL
+376 SFVGGGYETFIFEL
-390 TADGSVVC
+390 SADGSVVC
-398 EMGEAYLNNEKTAT
+398 QMGSGYLNEEKTAT
-412 CVSVSTDVYMASGN
+412 YDAVSTDVYVAEGN

-434 ANGDGTLGDDEVF
+434 TNEDGALGDDEVF
-447 TEYHAGPISGFVKTA
+447 TEYHAGAISGFVKTA

-476 MPLKSNIGSS
+476 MPLKSNISSS

>member
-1 MKKFFSMMAVIAAM
+1 MAVIAAM

-20 CEATPDV
+20 CTDTPTDGVTPEAK
-27 DETPSSTKLATPVV
+27 KLATPVV

-70 TDQKLVNTSEASY
+70 TDQKLVNTSEASC

-92 YTVRVKASGEGKEDS
+92 YTVRVKASGEGKDDS

-274 DLVVDEKDAYTD
+274 DQVVDEKDAYTD